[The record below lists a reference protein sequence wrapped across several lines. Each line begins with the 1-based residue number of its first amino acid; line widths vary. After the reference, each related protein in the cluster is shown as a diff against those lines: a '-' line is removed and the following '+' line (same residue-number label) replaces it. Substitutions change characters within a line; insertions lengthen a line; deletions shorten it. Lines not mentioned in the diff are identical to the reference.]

1 MKPSFAVAYCF
12 LGRFKAAWRRSAV
25 PPELP
30 WAQAATIRREGRLQQ
45 SRRKRCEGN
54 SWEAFSHSDVRRCV
68 RWITVD
74 KNQLAP
80 VNHAGA
86 VLRGSLSPLSDDA
99 QQTSASNA
107 PWRVRQ
113 GVENWDIFDRLLPPQ
128 TTVIPKLPTQADTR
142 CCNRLLEW
150 ARLCRY
156 GGFNSEV
163 QRHFDASVTAP

>member
-1 MKPSFAVAYCF
+1 MSSGSRESMKPPFGVASCF
-12 LGRFKAAWRRSAV
+12 LGWFRPAWRRSGG

-54 SWEAFSHSDVRRCV
+54 SWEAFSHPDVRRCV

-74 KNQLAP
+74 KNQLPP

-86 VLRGSLSPLSDDA
+86 VLRGSLSPLSDNA

-107 PWRVRQ
+107 PWHVRQ
-113 GVENWDIFDRLLPPQ
+113 GVENWEIFVRLLPPQ
-128 TTVIPKLPTQADTR
+128 TTLIPKLPTQADTH
-142 CCNRLLEW
+142 CCNRLLEL
-150 ARLCRY
+150 ARPHRY
-156 GGFNSEV
+156 L
-163 QRHFDASVTAP
+163 ALMC